1 MSAQAKADP
10 PERPRRWAVGSTIP
24 LWTVFGILLGVLGW
38 GAFNTVL
45 EATNDLG
52 FCISCHE
59 MRSTVYEEYKT
70 SVHWA
75 NASGVRAVCADC
87 HVPKDWTH
95 KLVRKVQASGE
106 LWAKLTGTIDTAEK
120 FEARRL
126 DLARHEWARMRA
138 SDSRECRNCHAYEAM
153 DFHKQRPKSAEAMRV
168 AQAKGFTCIDCHK
181 GIAHRLPDLTARH
194 RAMARAMSE
203 APGAPPVGATV
214 AALGAVEV
222 FAAAAGGE
230 PVARLAPGMTVRVIE
245 HGGERMRVEATVW
258 QREGTVRTLYAA
270 FGRRIAAATVVDAD
284 RSGFEVGAARLEPER
299 DETWTEGRLGGW
311 VAATGWVAD
320 ERRLTA
326 YAAEMYE
333 ANCSFCHALPKPEA
347 YDAEK
352 WISHMNAMR
361 RMVPLEESEIGFLLG
376 HLQRRA
382 KDMGAAGERR
392 AGG

>member
-1 MSAQAKADP
+1 MSESDGTEPSAGS
-10 PERPRRWAVGSTIP
+10 RRWTMRATIP
-24 LWTVFGILLGVLGW
+24 FWVAFGIVVGVLGW

-45 EATNDLG
+45 EATNSLG

-59 MRSTVYEEYKT
+59 MRSTVYEEYRT

-87 HVPKDWTH
+87 HVPKDWSH
-95 KLVRKVQASGE
+95 KLVRKIRASGE

-120 FEARRL
+120 FEARRI

-153 DFHKQRPKSAEAMRV
+153 DFHKQRPKSAEAMKT
-168 AQAKGFTCIDCHK
+168 AEAKGFTCIDCHK

-194 RAMARAMSE
+194 REMARRMIE
-203 APGAPPVGATV
+203 AAGEARIGASV
-214 AALGAVEV
+214 ASLDAAEV
-222 FAAAAGGE
+222 FAEAAGGE
-230 PVARLAPGMTVRVIE
+230 PVARLAPGMPVGVVERA
-245 HGGERMRVEATVW
+245 GERIRIEAVVW
-258 QREGTVRTLYAA
+258 QREGTVRTLHAA
-270 FGRRIAAATVVDAD
+270 FGRRIGAATVVDAD
-284 RSGFEVGAARLEPER
+284 RLALEPITSRLEPER
-299 DETWTEGRLGGW
+299 DETWTETRLRGW
-311 VAATGWVAD
+311 VAARGWVAD
-320 ERRLTA
+320 GAALEA

-347 YDAEK
+347 YEAEK
-352 WISHMNAMR
+352 WISNMNAMR
-361 RMVPLEESEIGFLLG
+361 RMVPLEEREIAFLLG

-382 KDMGAAGERR
+382 KDMAGVGARR